1 MKNIYEVF
9 DEFAN
14 ANTKQERIDVLRK
27 NRTYALVS
35 VLQGT
40 YDPKIE
46 FVIDRVPY
54 YKPEQ
59 CPPGMGFSSIHKEI
73 NRVYLFQKD
82 HPKADKN
89 LSDKRREELLIQI
102 LEALEEREAQ
112 VFMNMILKK
121 QKVTGLNAKI
131 VQEAFP
137 ELF

>member
-9 DEFAN
+9 DEFAK
-14 ANTKQERIDVLRK
+14 ANTKQERIDVLRNNK
-27 NRTYALVS
+27 SYALVS

-40 YDPKIE
+40 FDPNVEFIIE
-46 FVIDRVPY
+46 RVPL

-59 CPPGMGFSSIHKEI
+59 CPPGMGFTSLHKEI
-73 NRVYLFQKD
+73 NRAYLFQKN

-89 LSDKRREELLIQI
+89 LTDKRREQLLIQI

-121 QKVTGLNAKI
+121 QKVPGLNAKI

-137 ELF
+137 NLF